1 LVEQDLLGLSDA
13 RNRVTHCAEQ
23 HVVALVRLALE
34 QTRLKPADVSV
45 ISFTKGPRIGGPPRV
60 CTVCARTLSML
71 WKKPLVGVN
80 HCVGHIEMGRV
91 ATNCS
96 DPIVVYVSGGNTQV
110 CHVFHQLHVFH
121 AMQTV

>member
-1 LVEQDLLGLSDA
+1 VLAFVA
-13 RNRVTHCAEQ
+13 YCAEQ

-34 QTRLKPADVSV
+34 QAGLKPENISV
-45 ISFTKGPRIGGPPRV
+45 ICFTKGPGMGGPLRV
-60 CTVCARTLSML
+60 CAVCARTLSML

-96 DPIVVYVSGGNTQV
+96 DPIVLYVSGGNTQV
-110 CHVFHQLHVFH
+110 CHVCNLSHVILV
-121 AMQTV
+121 MQTV